1 MEEILD
7 FILDEQELLAGL
19 SFRYIHYIDVH
30 GGPAGPRGA
39 QGCAKAGGV
48 SACFSH
54 GLVDDQAVSE
64 RELCWAGVWATF
76 SLTKIP
82 AVLQSGWVLLFLNRR
97 EGESRIFVG
106 HK

>member
-30 GGPAGPRGA
+30 GDPAGPRGA
-39 QGCAKAGGV
+39 QGCEKAGGV

-54 GLVDDQAVSE
+54 GLADDQAVSG
-64 RELCWAGVWATF
+64 REVCWAGHLF
-76 SLTKIP
+76 PLQDPCRP
-82 AVLQSGWVLLFLNRR
+82 AKWMGS
-97 EGESRIFVG
+97 FVP
-106 HK
+106 

>member
-19 SFRYIHYIDVH
+19 SFRYIHCIDVN
-30 GGPAGPRGA
+30 GDPAGPRGA
-39 QGCAKAGGV
+39 QGCEKVGRV

-54 GLVDDQAVSE
+54 SLADDQAVSG
-64 RELCWAGVWATF
+64 REVCWAEGWATF

-82 AVLQSGWVLLFLNRR
+82 AVLQGGWVLLFLNRR
-97 EGESRIFVG
+97 EGESRILLG